1 MNDNTEQ
8 PGCCPSKKP
17 KAAAQN
23 NTSAAKLKQES
34 EKL

>member
-1 MNDNTEQ
+1 MTTPSK
-8 PGCCPSKKP
+8 PGVALQKKP